1 MLGKND
7 MSNQKVRQ
15 KGSDQNRMNGSPT
28 PLESRFAEARTQ
40 LGPQRQQLIRSILDH
55 CEETCFL
62 SSRELAKRYNVD
74 AATVVRTVQALGY
87 EGFADFTADL
97 RQHFVARI
105 TPYTALKA
113 ATKEKRSVADHI
125 DRSLEKTADNLNAL
139 NANLDRNQVI
149 ELAQLIHRSR
159 RILVV
164 GGDLAVSLAYYLAYA
179 LSALGFDAEAPLG
192 SEGNLQH
199 KIKIL
204 TGKDLLIAISFGQ
217 CLRVTVEAALQAGK
231 QGVTTF
237 GITDSD
243 TTPLARHCTAYLVA
257 STACPSFI
265 GSYAAP
271 SALLN
276 AVLVACAHLNPKRS
290 LTQLKPTNK
299 DYLSGPRWYRE
310 PKNTP
315 ENKK

>member
-1 MLGKND
+1 MRTTK
-7 MSNQKVRQ
+7 SRQ
-15 KGSDQNRMNGSPT
+15 KIADQNGGNGSST
-28 PLESRFAEARTQ
+28 ALESRFAEARSR

-62 SSRELAKRYNVD
+62 SSRELAKRYHVD

-97 RQHFVARI
+97 RQHFVTRI

-113 ATKEKRSVADHI
+113 ATKEKRSVADHV
-125 DRSLEKTADNLNAL
+125 DRSLDKTLDNLNLL
-139 NANLDRNQVI
+139 NASLDRRQVI
-149 ELAQLIHRSR
+149 ELAQRIHRSR

-164 GGDLAVSLAYYLAYA
+164 GGDLAASLAHYCAYG
-179 LSALGFDAEAPLG
+179 LMALGLDAEAPLG

-199 KIKIL
+199 KVKVL

-231 QGVTTF
+231 QGVTTI

-243 TTPLARHCTAYLVA
+243 TTPLARHCTSYLVA

-271 SALLN
+271 IALLN
-276 AVLVACAHLNPKRS
+276 AVLVACAHLNPQRS
-290 LTQLKPTNK
+290 LTQLKPTDK
-299 DYLSGPRWYRE
+299 DYLSGVRWYRE
-310 PKNTP
+310 PKNST
-315 ENKK
+315 ENKQ